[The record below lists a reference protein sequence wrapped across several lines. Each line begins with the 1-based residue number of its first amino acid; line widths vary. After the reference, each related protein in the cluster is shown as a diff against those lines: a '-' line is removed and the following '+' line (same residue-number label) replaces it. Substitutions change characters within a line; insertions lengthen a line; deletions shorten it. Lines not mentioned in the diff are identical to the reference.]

1 MSLQVYYTHDYNE
14 LEMKDAATDF
24 VCVIFTFLNVKLRPN
39 YIQLLNL
46 QLFNNIFI
54 SQNIFKIA
62 VVYAQKPRTLKL
74 NAWLSDNICR
84 ISKNPSSLFPEEF
97 HLQFELPS
105 GTKTREAFQLS
116 GFGFLE
122 SVIE

>member
-1 MSLQVYYTHDYNE
+1 MSLQVYDTHDYNE

-24 VCVIFTFLNVKLRPN
+24 VFVIFTFLNMKLRPN

-62 VVYAQKPRTLKL
+62 VAYGQKPNSKATLRQH
-74 NAWLSDNICR
+74 IEH
-84 ISKNPSSLFPEEF
+84 SSLSN
-97 HLQFELPS
+97 L
-105 GTKTREAFQLS
+105 K
-116 GFGFLE
+116 FGLIYRF
-122 SVIE
+122 SQG